1 MEIQVMV
8 YKIWYF
14 VSVLSSLSDM
24 EIEIP
29 YFQRW
34 LRTDFTT
41 SKLWNSKFYYPE
53 MIRISERQESDVE
66 FVIESWRKC
75 QG

>member
-1 MEIQVMV
+1 MGIQLIV

-14 VSVLSSLSDM
+14 VSVLSSRDM

-53 MIRISERQESDVE
+53 MIRRISERQESDVE
-66 FVIESWRKC
+66 FVIES
-75 QG
+75 